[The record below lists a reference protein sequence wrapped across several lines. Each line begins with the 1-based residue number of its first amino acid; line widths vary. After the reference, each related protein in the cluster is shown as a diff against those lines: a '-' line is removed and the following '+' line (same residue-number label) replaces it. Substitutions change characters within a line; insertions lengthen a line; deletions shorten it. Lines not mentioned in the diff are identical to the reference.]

1 MAIAAGQQSPLGQG
15 EPASSR
21 LLRIRTLTAGVPLT
35 TLDDLAPVRA
45 ALDGLTRARE
55 RCVAAGYEVQTI
67 RIALPPLIAAMTQEA
82 RDAARPALVALDT
95 LVAGRGAVVS
105 LGPVLMEDRA
115 DPMLATWAMH
125 LVTETRVTSFS
136 VMVATPDHQVLPR
149 TCRTAAEIVRV
160 LAATVPGGV
169 ANFRF
174 AAAACV
180 PAGTPFFPVA
190 WHDGP
195 ASLAVGCETPR
206 LLLSALAERRPGT
219 RRRHACASSSTAN
232 WLRWRRWRGLLPTQK
247 AGAIAASTHRR
258 RPVSTAASVRSSKRC
273 AWACSAAPGH
283 SRPVRR

>member
-1 MAIAAGQQSPLGQG
+1 MPTRSPQPGPSRRDFLGALSASSLAIAAREQSPVGRMN
-15 EPASSR
+15 PSSR

-45 ALDGLTRARE
+45 ALDGLTRARD

-67 RIALPPLIAAMTQEA
+67 RIALPPLIAAMTTEA

-95 LVAGRGAVVS
+95 LVAERSAVVS

-160 LAATVPGGV
+160 L
-169 ANFRF
+169 
-174 AAAACV
+174 
-180 PAGTPFFPVA
+180 
-190 WHDGP
+190 
-195 ASLAVGCETPR
+195 
-206 LLLSALAERRPGT
+206 
-219 RRRHACASSSTAN
+219 
-232 WLRWRRWRGLLPTQK
+232 
-247 AGAIAASTHRR
+247 
-258 RPVSTAASVRSSKRC
+258 
-273 AWACSAAPGH
+273 
-283 SRPVRR
+283 